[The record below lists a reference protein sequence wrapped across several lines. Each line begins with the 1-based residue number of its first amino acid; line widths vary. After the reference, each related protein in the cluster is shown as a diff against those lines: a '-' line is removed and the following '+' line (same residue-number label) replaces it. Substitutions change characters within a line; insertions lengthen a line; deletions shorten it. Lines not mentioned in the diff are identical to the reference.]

1 MFCLWC
7 NDIKK
12 KFQDVETFVYE
23 LHDGR
28 HWIPE
33 TEYVVQQYGTSGVV
47 CGGDNVSER
56 PKHPRLIAGG
66 ARTEGVGGDERSECL
81 EDFISAT

>member
-1 MFCLWC
+1 MLPLWPQREGPALSSVGGIVSSPH
-7 NDIKK
+7 NIK
-12 KFQDVETFVYE
+12 DVPVGK
-23 LHDGR
+23 D
-28 HWIPE
+28 
-33 TEYVVQQYGTSGVV
+33 YVVQQYGTSGVV
-47 CGGDNVSER
+47 CGGDNVSGR